1 MPSFDIYINYLRK
14 LCDRLNN
21 MQLNYKFETIY
32 PTYLKEY
39 DGIDYDEY
47 KIIIT
52 NLSNNKKETGWNT
65 RYAYNLSIDADPR
78 TELEKATDDIKL
90 IFGNLLSK

>member
-1 MPSFDIYINYLRK
+1 MASFDIYIDYLRK

-32 PTYLKEY
+32 PTNFKEF
-39 DGIDYDEY
+39 DEY

-52 NLSNNKKETGWNT
+52 DLLNNKKESGWNT

-90 IFGNLLSK
+90 IFRNLLSK

>member
-1 MPSFDIYINYLRK
+1 MASFDIYIDYLRK

-32 PTYLKEY
+32 PTNLKEY
-39 DGIDYDEY
+39 DEY
-47 KIIIT
+47 EIIIT
-52 NLSNNKKETGWNT
+52 NLSNNKKESGWNT

-78 TELEKATDDIKL
+78 TELEKATDDIKS
-90 IFGNLLSK
+90 IFRILLSK

>member
-1 MPSFDIYINYLRK
+1 MPSFDIYINCLRK

-21 MQLNYKFETIY
+21 MQPNYKFETIY
-32 PTYLKEY
+32 PTNLKE
-39 DGIDYDEY
+39 YDEY

-52 NLSNNKKETGWNT
+52 DLSNNKKESGWNT
-65 RYAYNLSIDADPR
+65 RNTYNLSVDADPR

>member
-1 MPSFDIYINYLRK
+1 MASFDIYIDCLRK

-32 PTYLKEY
+32 PTNLKEY
-39 DGIDYDEY
+39 DEY
-47 KIIIT
+47 EITIT
-52 NLSNNKKETGWNT
+52 NLSNNKKESGWNT

-78 TELEKATDDIKL
+78 TELEKATDDIKS
-90 IFGNLLSK
+90 IFRILLSK

>member
-1 MPSFDIYINYLRK
+1 MASFDIYIDYLRK

-32 PTYLKEY
+32 PTNLKEY
-39 DGIDYDEY
+39 DEY
-47 KIIIT
+47 EIIIT

-65 RYAYNLSIDADPR
+65 RYAYNLSVDADPR
-78 TELEKATDDIKL
+78 TELEKATDNIK
-90 IFGNLLSK
+90 IVFRELLNKEE